1 MEIGP
6 VASVRI
12 APMIQPRLAELGS
25 TDVQEV
31 EHTTQIGDEIYIPSA
46 SKAASGFENEEDTY
60 EEIEEE
66 VDAEAKGRP
75 IETRKISR
83 FA

>member
-12 APMIQPRLAELGS
+12 APMVKPRESDLGL
-25 TDVQEV
+25 TDVYQV
-31 EHTTQIGDEIYIPSA
+31 ERSSRTGDETYSPSVP
-46 SKAASGFENEEDTY
+46 KAASGFENEEDTFDDLEDDLD
-60 EEIEEE
+60 EEPK
-66 VDAEAKGRP
+66 ARP
-75 IETRKISR
+75 TGNGKISR